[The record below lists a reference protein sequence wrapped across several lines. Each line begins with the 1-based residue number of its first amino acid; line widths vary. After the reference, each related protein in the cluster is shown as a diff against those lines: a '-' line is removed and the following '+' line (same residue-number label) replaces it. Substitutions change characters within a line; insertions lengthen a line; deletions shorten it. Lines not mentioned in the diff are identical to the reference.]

1 MRAEIVAVGTEL
13 LLGQI
18 ANTNAAWL
26 SERFAEIGVDVLR
39 HQVVGDNE
47 ERIGEAIATAA
58 SRSDVVVVMGGL
70 GPTQD
75 DITRPVLARVAGAE
89 LVRHPEIE
97 RELRD
102 RFRVRGREMPEA
114 NLAQA
119 DVPEGARYI
128 TPERGTAPGLIV
140 EVGTTRVYALPG
152 VPAEM
157 REMAEGV
164 VLPELAERG
173 GPAALVSHTLRCY
186 GLAESRIAE
195 LLEDQFRGSSNPTV
209 AYLAGGGEVHVRLTA
224 KAGSRPEAESL
235 LEPFERT
242 ARERLGDHV
251 YGVDDESLESV
262 MGRLL
267 LERGAT
273 LACAESLTGG
283 GLGERITAVPGA
295 SAYFLGSAVTYSLE
309 AKRSVLGVSDATLQG
324 PGPVSPECAAEMA
337 AGARRVFGADIAAAL
352 TGVAGPDA
360 HGGAEAG
367 QVWIALDAEARSHQ
381 HGFRWPFDRE
391 LVRRFSELAA
401 LDLVRRHLLGL
412 SLPG

>member
-1 MRAEIVAVGTEL
+1 VRAEIVAVGTEL

-26 SERFAEIGVDVLR
+26 SERLAEIGVDVLR

-102 RFRVRGREMPEA
+102 RFAIRGREMPEA

-119 DVPEGARYI
+119 EVPEGARYI

-164 VLPELAERG
+164 VLPELAERS
-173 GPAALVSHTLRCY
+173 GPAALVSRTLRCY

-195 LLEDQFRGSSNPTV
+195 LLEDLFHGSSNPTV

-224 KAGSRPEAESL
+224 KAETRPKAEALLESL
-235 LEPFERT
+235 EREV
-242 ARERLGDHV
+242 RERLGDHA
-251 YGVDDESLESV
+251 YGIDGDPLEAV
-262 MGRLL
+262 VGRVL
-267 LERGAT
+267 LERGMT

-309 AKRSVLGVSDATLQG
+309 AKRSVLGVSDATLRG

-367 QVWIALDAEARSHQ
+367 QVWIALDAEGRSHQ

-401 LDLVRRHLLGL
+401 LDVVRRHLLGL
-412 SLPG
+412 PLPG

>member
-1 MRAEIVAVGTEL
+1 VRAEIVAVGTEL

-18 ANTNAAWL
+18 ANTNAAWISDRL
-26 SERFAEIGVDVLR
+26 AEIGVDVLR
-39 HQVVGDNE
+39 HQVVGDNAD
-47 ERIGEAIATAA
+47 RIEEAIATAVA
-58 SRSDVVVVMGGL
+58 RSDVVVVMGGL

-75 DITRPVLARVAGAE
+75 DITRPALARVAGAE
-89 LVRHPEIE
+89 LVRRPEIE
-97 RELRD
+97 RELRE
-102 RFRVRGREMPEA
+102 RFRVRGREMPES

-119 DVPEGARYI
+119 DVPDGARYI
-128 TPERGTAPGLIV
+128 APRRGTAPGLILD
-140 EVGTTRVYALPG
+140 VGSTRVYALPG

-157 REMAEGV
+157 REMAEGA

-173 GPAALVSHTLRCY
+173 GPAALVSRTLRCY

-195 LLEDQFRGSSNPTV
+195 LLDDLFRGSSNPTV

-224 KAGSRPEAESL
+224 KADIRSEAEAM
-235 LEPFERT
+235 LEPFEHAVR
-242 ARERLGDHV
+242 RELGDHV
-251 YGVDDESLESV
+251 YGIDDETLERV
-262 MGRLL
+262 VGRLL
-267 LERGAT
+267 TDRGMT

-295 SAYFLGSAVTYSLE
+295 SAYFLGSAVTYSL
-309 AKRSVLGVSDATLQG
+309 ASKRSILGVSEVTLEW

-337 AGARRVFGADIAAAL
+337 AGARRAFGADVAVSL

-367 QVWIALDAEARSHQ
+367 QVWIGLDAEDRSHQ
-381 HGFRWPFDRE
+381 HAFRWPFDRD

-401 LDLVRRHLLGL
+401 LDLVRRHLLGMP
-412 SLPG
+412 LPD

>member
-26 SERFAEIGVDVLR
+26 SERLAEIGVDVVR
-39 HQVVGDNE
+39 HQVVGDNA
-47 ERIGEAIATAA
+47 ERIEEAIVTAV

-75 DITRPVLARVAGAE
+75 DITRPALSRVAGAG

-97 RELRD
+97 RELRE
-102 RFRVRGREMPEA
+102 RFRIRGREMPES

-119 DVPEGARYI
+119 DVPKGARYI

-164 VLPELAERG
+164 VLPELAERTD
-173 GPAALVSHTLRCY
+173 PAVLVSRTLRCY
-186 GLAESRIAE
+186 GLAESRIAD
-195 LLEDQFRGSSNPTV
+195 LLEELFHGSSNPTV

-224 KAGSRPEAESL
+224 KAGTRPEAETA
-235 LEPFERT
+235 LEPLER
-242 ARERLGDHV
+242 AVRERLGDHV
-251 YGVDDESLESV
+251 YGADDESLEV
-262 MGRLL
+262 VVGRLL
-267 LERGAT
+267 AERDIT

-295 SAYFLGSAVTYSLE
+295 SAYFLGSAVTYSID
-309 AKRSVLGVSDATLQG
+309 AKRSVLGVSEATLQG

-337 AGARRVFGADIAAAL
+337 AGARRLFGADVAVAL
-352 TGVAGPDA
+352 TGVAGPDV

-367 QVWIALDAEARSHQ
+367 QVWIGLDAADAQHQ

-391 LVRRFSELAA
+391 LVRRFSEMAA

-412 SLPG
+412 RLPD

>member
-47 ERIGEAIATAA
+47 ERIEEAIATAVA
-58 SRSDVVVVMGGL
+58 RSDVVVVMGGL

-75 DITRPVLARVAGAE
+75 DITRPVLARIARAE

-97 RELRD
+97 RELRE
-102 RFRVRGREMPEA
+102 RFRVRGREMPES

-119 DVPEGARYI
+119 DVPEGARTI

-140 EVGTTRVYALPG
+140 EIGATRVYALPG

-173 GPAALVSHTLRCY
+173 GPAALVSRTLRCY

-235 LEPFERT
+235 LEPFERD

-251 YGVDDESLESV
+251 YGIDEETLESV
-262 MGRLL
+262 VGRLL
-267 LERGAT
+267 EERGLT

-283 GLGERITAVPGA
+283 GLGERLTAVPGA
-295 SAYFLGSAVTYSLE
+295 SAYFLGSAVTYSSD
-309 AKRSVLGVSDATLQG
+309 AKRSILGVSEATLRG
-324 PGPVSPECAAEMA
+324 PGPVSPDCAAEMA
-337 AGARRVFGADIAAAL
+337 AGARRAFGADVAVSL

-367 QVWIALDAEARSHQ
+367 QVWIGLDAHDRSHQ

-391 LVRRFSELAA
+391 LVRRFSEMSA
-401 LDLVRRHLLGL
+401 LDLVRRHVLGL
-412 SLPG
+412 PLPG